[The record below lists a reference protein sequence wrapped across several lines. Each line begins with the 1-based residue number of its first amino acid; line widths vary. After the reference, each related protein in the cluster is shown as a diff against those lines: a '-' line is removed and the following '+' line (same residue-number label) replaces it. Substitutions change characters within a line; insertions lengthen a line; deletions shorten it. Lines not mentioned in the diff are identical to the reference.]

1 MPPSDPAPTAK
12 KKWNPPMIV
21 TFVLAKLRNWKRYR
35 QTVRELSRLSDR
47 DLADLGI
54 SRFDIDSVAR
64 DAAV

>member
-1 MPPSDPAPTAK
+1 
-12 KKWNPPMIV
+12 MIV

-64 DAAV
+64 DAAA

>member
-1 MPPSDPAPTAK
+1 
-12 KKWNPPMIV
+12 MIV

-35 QTVRELSRLSDR
+35 ATVRELSRLSDR

-64 DAAV
+64 STAA

>member
-1 MPPSDPAPTAK
+1 
-12 KKWNPPMIV
+12 MIV

-64 DAAV
+64 EAAV

>member
-1 MPPSDPAPTAK
+1 
-12 KKWNPPMIV
+12 MIV

>member
-1 MPPSDPAPTAK
+1 
-12 KKWNPPMIV
+12 MIV

-35 QTVRELSRLSDR
+35 ETVRELSRLSDR

-64 DAAV
+64 STAA

>member
-1 MPPSDPAPTAK
+1 
-12 KKWNPPMIV
+12 MIV

-64 DAAV
+64 EAAA

>member
-1 MPPSDPAPTAK
+1 
-12 KKWNPPMIV
+12 MIV
-21 TFVLAKLRNWKRYR
+21 TFVLAKLRSWKRYR

-64 DAAV
+64 STAA

>member
-1 MPPSDPAPTAK
+1 
-12 KKWNPPMIV
+12 MIV
-21 TFVLAKLRNWKRYR
+21 TFVLSKLRNWKRYR

-64 DAAV
+64 DAAA

>member
-1 MPPSDPAPTAK
+1 
-12 KKWNPPMIV
+12 MIV

-35 QTVRELSRLSDR
+35 QTVRELSRLADR

>member
-1 MPPSDPAPTAK
+1 
-12 KKWNPPMIV
+12 MIV

-64 DAAV
+64 DAA